1 MAEERTE
8 PGPVVAV
15 IPARGGSKGVPGKNL
30 RRVGGVSLVER
41 AVLVCREASRIDRVY
56 VTTDDADI
64 ADAARNAG
72 AEVITRPLDLAGDTA
87 SSESALLHA
96 LDQVSLAGPDP
107 QVMVF
112 VQCTSPFID
121 PTTLDLGVGLI
132 QSDQADS
139 VFSALPS
146 HEFLWRN
153 TTSDGLPLVVGQNH
167 DAAFRPRRQDRQ
179 PDYRETGAFY
189 VMDVAGFR
197 THEHRFFGR
206 VAPVAVSSLT
216 AVDVDTLPEL
226 LMADAM
232 AGLHPPLVAELDVD
246 VVFTDFDGVHTDDS
260 ALVDQE
266 GQETVRVSRSDGLGV
281 RRLREAGVPMVIIST
296 ETNPVV
302 SARAAKLKV
311 QVRQGV
317 DDKISAVREWLD
329 EHQIPAARAAYLGND
344 INDAAPMG
352 LVGWPVAVADARPEI
367 LLMSRLRLSRPGGHG
382 AVRELCDLVVE
393 QRVRSAARA
402 ASPGLEPAAGP
413 SSEAAATEA
422 GGESAL
428 ALSWT

>member
-1 MAEERTE
+1 MAAAASGT
-8 PGPVVAV
+8 GLTVAI

-41 AVLVCREASRIDRVY
+41 AVLVCLEAGRIDRVY
-56 VTTDDADI
+56 VTTDDPDI
-64 ADAARNAG
+64 AAAATHAG
-72 AEVITRPLDLAGDTA
+72 AEVITRPAALAGDTA

-96 LDQVSLAGPDP
+96 LDQVSQAGLEP

-112 VQCTSPFID
+112 VQATSPFID
-121 PTTLDLGVGLI
+121 PATLDLGVELVLT
-132 QSDQADS
+132 DQADS

-153 TTSDGLPLVVGQNH
+153 TTADGLPLVAGQNH

-197 THEHRFFGR
+197 AREHRFFGR
-206 VAPVAVSSLT
+206 VAPVAVSALT

-232 AGLHPPLVAELDVD
+232 SGLHPPLTSELDVD

-260 ALVDQE
+260 ALVDQDSH
-266 GQETVRVSRSDGLGV
+266 ETVRVSRSDGLGV
-281 RRLREAGVPMVIIST
+281 RRLREAGVAMVIIST

-302 SARAAKLKV
+302 RARAAKLKV
-311 QVRQGV
+311 EVQQGV
-317 DDKISAVREWLD
+317 DDKITAVRNWLE
-329 EHQIPAARAAYLGND
+329 EHQIPAARAVYVGND

-367 LLMSRLRLSRPGGHG
+367 LRISRLRLTRPGGHG
-382 AVRELCDLVVE
+382 AVRELCDLVVD
-393 QRVRSAARA
+393 QRLRRAARA
-402 ASPGLEPAAGP
+402 AISEPGSAAGP
-413 SSEAAATEA
+413 SSGAASTEA
-422 GGESAL
+422 GGEGAFE
-428 ALSWT
+428 LSWT